1 MSGFSKDFWDF
12 WAKVARKSLNLSL
25 FGIVFIALAFSACGK
40 KHTPQSKEE
49 LKELVRDE
57 SVYLGDIDTRDIF
70 DMSELFAAEN
80 CEVQCREIRTDF
92 SGIELW
98 DTSSVE
104 SMELMFSGA
113 TSFNKNLNEW
123 DTSSVKTMR
132 RMFWEATRF
141 NQPLDKWDTS
151 RVEDMSGMFYQA
163 KSFNQPI
170 QGWDTGA
177 VRDMSLMFAG
187 AEAFNQP
194 LNLWNVENVE
204 DMHEMFSFAISFNQP
219 LDLWDISKVRDMSAM
234 FRHARNFKQGLNSW
248 GSLLKEDTN
257 TENIFVKSPLFKDKA
272 PKWLKE
278 RRV

>member
-25 FGIVFIALAFSACGK
+25 FSVVFIALAFSACGK

-98 DTSSVE
+98 DTSSV
-104 SMELMFSGA
+104 
-113 TSFNKNLNEW
+113 
-123 DTSSVKTMR
+123 KTMR
-132 RMFWEATRF
+132 RMFWEATHF

-151 RVEDMSGMFYQA
+151 SVEDMSGMFYQA
-163 KSFNQPI
+163 KSFNQPV

-248 GSLLKEDTN
+248 GNLLKEDTN
-257 TENIFVKSPLFKDKA
+257 TENIFVKSPLFKDKT

>member
-25 FGIVFIALAFSACGK
+25 FSVVFIALAFSACDK

-141 NQPLDKWDTS
+141 NKPLDKWDTS
-151 RVEDMSGMFYQA
+151 RVEDMSG
-163 KSFNQPI
+163 SFIKQNPL
-170 QGWDTGA
+170 TNP
-177 VRDMSLMFAG
+177 FKAG
-187 AEAFNQP
+187 T
-194 LNLWNVENVE
+194 
-204 DMHEMFSFAISFNQP
+204 
-219 LDLWDISKVRDMSAM
+219 
-234 FRHARNFKQGLNSW
+234 QGLCA
-248 GSLLKEDTN
+248 
-257 TENIFVKSPLFKDKA
+257 I
-272 PKWLKE
+272 
-278 RRV
+278 

>member
-1 MSGFSKDFWDF
+1 MSGFSKDF

-25 FGIVFIALAFSACGK
+25 FSVLFIALAFSACGK

-104 SMELMFSGA
+104 
-113 TSFNKNLNEW
+113 
-123 DTSSVKTMR
+123 
-132 RMFWEATRF
+132 
-141 NQPLDKWDTS
+141 
-151 RVEDMSGMFYQA
+151 DMSGMFYQA
-163 KSFNQPI
+163 KSFNQPV

-248 GSLLKEDTN
+248 GNLLKEDTN

>member
-25 FGIVFIALAFSACGK
+25 FGVVFIALAFSACGK

-98 DTSSVE
+98 DTSS
-104 SMELMFSGA
+104 
-113 TSFNKNLNEW
+113 
-123 DTSSVKTMR
+123 
-132 RMFWEATRF
+132 
-141 NQPLDKWDTS
+141 
-151 RVEDMSGMFYQA
+151 VEDMSGMFYQA